1 MARKVQSVPM
11 AQTFLQKLTNFLP
24 RRYRRGIAIVPV
36 VRLTG
41 VIGFSTPLSP
51 GMTLASISRTLDRAF
66 AIKQARTIALVVN
79 SPGGS
84 AVQSHLIHA
93 RIRSLAE
100 EHKKKVI
107 VFVEDVAASG
117 GYMIAAAADEIIA
130 DPSSIVGSIGV
141 ISASFGFDKLIKRF
155 GVDRR
160 VYTAGDRKMMLDPFQ
175 PEKEDDVRRLKAA
188 QRTIH
193 EQFIALVKGRR
204 GKKLKG
210 ADKNLFS
217 GEFWTAPD
225 AEKLGL
231 IDGLGELRGTL
242 RARFG
247 KDVVVR
253 LVQPPSGW
261 LGRRVPG
268 IGSTADADW
277 AATLITAIETRAI
290 WGRFGL

>member
-1 MARKVQSVPM
+1 M
-11 AQTFLQKLTNFLP
+11 AQTFLQRMTNFLP
-24 RRYRRGIAIVPV
+24 RRYRRGVAFVPV

-51 GMTLASISRTLDRAF
+51 GMTLASVSRTLDRAF
-66 AIKQARTIALVVN
+66 SFKHAKAVALVIN

-93 RIRSLAE
+93 RIRALAE
-100 EHKKKVI
+100 ERKKKVI

-117 GYMIAAAADEIIA
+117 GYMIAVAADEIIA

-160 VYTAGDRKMMLDPFQ
+160 VYTAGARKMMLDPFQ
-175 PEKEDDVRRLKAA
+175 PEKADDVKRLKAT

-204 GKKLKG
+204 GKKLK
-210 ADKNLFS
+210 DSNKDLFS
-217 GEFWTAPD
+217 GEFWTGPD

-231 IDGLGELRGTL
+231 IDGIGDLRGTL

-247 KDVVVR
+247 KDVVLR

-261 LGRRVPG
+261 LGRRAPG
-268 IGSTADADW
+268 IGSAADQDW
-277 AATLITAIETRAI
+277 ATTLITAVETRAL
-290 WGRFGL
+290 WARFGL

>member
-1 MARKVQSVPM
+1 M
-11 AQTFLQKLTNFLP
+11 AQTILQRMTNFLP
-24 RRYRRGIAIVPV
+24 RRYRRGVAFVPV

-41 VIGFSTPLSP
+41 VIGFTTPLSP
-51 GMTLASISRTLDRAF
+51 GMTLASVSRTLDRAF
-66 AIKQARTIALVVN
+66 SIKQARAVALVVN

-84 AVQSHLIHA
+84 AVQSHLIYA

-100 EHKKKVI
+100 EHKKKVM

-160 VYTAGDRKMMLDPFQ
+160 VYTAGERKMMLDPFQ
-175 PEKEDDVRRLKAA
+175 PEKEDDVRRLKTT

-210 ADKNLFS
+210 TDKNLFS

-231 IDGLGELRGTL
+231 IDGLGDVRGTL
-242 RARFG
+242 RTRFG
-247 KDVVVR
+247 KDVVIR
-253 LVQPPSGW
+253 LIQPPSGW

-268 IGSTADADW
+268 IGSAAADPDW
-277 AATLITAIETRAI
+277 AATLITAIETRVMWA
-290 WGRFGL
+290 RFGL